1 MGEHPDGDADA
12 PDPPPSERLR
22 EAPAPAKRAILRRL
36 IFLAVML
43 VSLYVVWPSL
53 VKVFASSPELLSLNP
68 IWFAVMLMAEVA
80 SFACAWSLQ
89 RIALRTGKWFGV
101 ATAQIVGNAF
111 SRIVPGGPAAGGAL
125 QYRLLVRSGLD
136 ATQVGTGLTS
146 ASLISYATLFALP
159 LLSIPAIV
167 FIAPAPRGLTQG
179 AWVGAVLFV
188 VTVAAG
194 AVVLTTERPLEFI
207 GRAIQWVLN
216 HTRRHR
222 PAVNDL
228 PVTLVNERN
237 AIREQLGSRWWLA
250 VITSTGNWLFD
261 YLALLAALAA
271 VGSRPRPS
279 LVLLAFVGAAV
290 LGMIPL
296 TPGGLGFV
304 EAGLTA
310 LLALAGVPGPEAVLA
325 TLAYRLV
332 AYWLPL
338 MVGPIAYLYF
348 RRRYVARWS

>member
-1 MGEHPDGDADA
+1 M
-12 PDPPPSERLR
+12 
-22 EAPAPAKRAILRRL
+22 
-36 IFLAVML
+36 
-43 VSLYVVWPSL
+43 
-53 VKVFASSPELLSLNP
+53 
-68 IWFAVMLMAEVA
+68 
-80 SFACAWSLQ
+80 
-89 RIALRTGKWFGV
+89 
-101 ATAQIVGNAF
+101 
-111 SRIVPGGPAAGGAL
+111 
-125 QYRLLVRSGLD
+125 RSGLD

-146 ASLISYATLFALP
+146 AYLINSATLFALP

-188 VTVAAG
+188 VTLAAG
-194 AVVLTTERPLEFI
+194 AVALTTQRPLELI

-216 HTRRHR
+216 RVRRHR
-222 PAVNDL
+222 PAVHDL
-228 PVTLVNERN
+228 PATLVHERN

-250 VITSTGNWLFD
+250 VVTSTGNWLFD

-279 LVLLAFVGAAV
+279 LVLLAYVGAAV

-338 MVGPIAYLYF
+338 LVGPIAYVFY
-348 RRRYVARWS
+348 RRRYMPRWS